1 MFLKQFIYVNWGNLP
16 NGEFEFGPVNLF
28 SGGNGSGKTTAAD
41 AIQTVMTAA
50 HENLFQ
56 FNPGQDETSQRGRGG
71 KRVRTLASYVLGCD
85 DGSYARLDTS
95 DGYLAAI
102 FHPTAGENAEPF
114 TALIAVRAW
123 LDQSGS
129 QATARQDE
137 AVFFIL
143 PGVELTLGHLQ
154 REDKVGPYITPLD
167 QLPGHLVTEFG
178 KRGVERYDTKK
189 GYLRRL
195 YAALRGRSEQVTE
208 REAVAAARAFSR
220 FMAYKP
226 VSSIN
231 QFVADEIL
239 DRRDMGEAIRTVAA
253 QLKTIHSMERE
264 ANALVEGIALLEQA
278 GGHAQHY
285 IEQWLELT
293 TLDYTLARHE
303 ATTRQQ
309 DYLHAKEEQRR
320 LGERARELDEE
331 LAITT
336 QRKEQSHEQQVQLE
350 AQRQGVDALRQKDE
364 LERQHDGAQQRLAEL
379 GRELLLQDNQLQ
391 KNAGQIRL
399 INEGLLAEALNLEA
413 PQLTD
418 MASRAVV
425 QAALKQGQRA
435 GLDLTQLQQQDLT
448 NDLSALEQQLDQSR
462 DAQRAQNSLLAHWRG
477 DIGDSGKSSNRRD
490 QLQALHSERRR
501 RYETLEGQKRQKEG
515 EIARLESKQ
524 VGYPGYVE
532 RALAAI
538 RQHCPQAEPRVLCDH
553 IEVSDPRWQAAIE
566 GYMGGARFGILVE
579 AAHEAEAIRIVRAL
593 PGRDNRARV
602 IQGHKAAQDAARIEL
617 ERDSMVHIL
626 SFSHAVARDYLIASY
641 GGVLRVDSAEALR
654 HTRRGLT
661 ADGMGSGNYAMFRCD
676 LADGELVF
684 GAGARERALAAKQ
697 EELAQI
703 ASEWHQAETRMQ
715 ESGRLL
721 AAIDALV
728 AVSHADTISAMM
740 TVRRDLSRLEALLD
754 ALDLGEH
761 QDLEARLQ
769 RLREEAAQLEQQL
782 GALNVEKGKVVAKR
796 EQADRAV
803 GGLAELQEQSA
814 GRADQCE
821 QALRELAQLWPGF
834 DPEAQLERA
843 DAEAA
848 DVDSKFDPSVGA
860 ERRAATEKRLHKTE
874 HDLDEAIQEHNRH
887 CRPGDAVYYTGFDG
901 DYDSELFR
909 SICGVRQELDRV
921 YNLLKNN
928 ILVDKHQQLLKLKES
943 FNSTFVTHLCH
954 QIHQA
959 IKDGERQI
967 ELLNRELQHHRFG
980 ADRETFRFASEW
992 VSEYRDYARFFEEV
1006 MKIPSLGEETLLFSA
1021 ELTPR
1026 SAQVRD
1032 ELMKLL
1038 LEEDEHRA
1046 LRELERIADYR
1057 HYRRYEIYKEVEGK
1071 EPIPLSEYGTGSG
1084 GQLETP
1090 AYIIRSAA
1098 ITSAFR
1104 FAEGQNHLRM
1114 VLVDEAFMHMD
1125 EQRSREVITYL
1136 TEALGLQL
1144 TFIMPTSKCGPFMDL
1159 ISNEFI
1165 FAKVP
1170 STQPRGQLHTRV
1182 LVDRKVGNRE
1192 RIGELWAQHRRS
1204 IYQQAELD
1212 FMSDVLEPQP

>member
-143 PGVELTLGHLQ
+143 PGVELSLDHLQ
-154 REDKVGPYITPLD
+154 REDKAGRYITPLND
-167 QLPGHLVTEFG
+167 LPGHLVTEFG

-226 VSSIN
+226 ISSIN

-239 DRRDMGEAIRTVAA
+239 ERRDMGEAIRTVAA

-293 TLDYTLARHE
+293 TLDYTLARRE
-303 ATTRQQ
+303 AITRQQ
-309 DYLHAKEEQRR
+309 DYLNAKGEQRR
-320 LGERARELDEE
+320 LAQRAEELDEE
-331 LAITT
+331 LAIAT
-336 QRKEQSHEQQVQLE
+336 QRREQTHEQQVQLE

-364 LERQHDGAQQRLAEL
+364 LERQRDGEQLRLAEL
-379 GRELLLQDNQLQ
+379 GRELLLQDNQVQ

-399 INEGLLAEALNLEA
+399 INEGLLAEALNIDA

-418 MASRAVV
+418 MESRAIT

-435 GLDLTQLQQQDLT
+435 RLDLSELQQQDLT
-448 NDLSALEQQLDQSR
+448 NDLSALEAQLDQTR
-462 DAQRAQNSLLAHWRG
+462 DAQRAQNNLLAHWRG
-477 DIGDSGKSSNRRD
+477 EHGDSGGTTNRRD

-515 EIARLESKQ
+515 EITRLESKQ
-524 VGYPGYVE
+524 VGYPSYVE

-538 RQHCPQAEPRVLCDH
+538 RQQCPQAEPRVLCDH
-553 IEVSDPRWQAAIE
+553 IEVSDARWQAAIE

-579 AAHEAEAIRIVRAL
+579 SAHEAEAIRIVRAL

-617 ERDSMVHIL
+617 NKDSMVHIL
-626 SFSHAVARDYLIASY
+626 TFSHAVARDYLIASY

-676 LADGELVF
+676 LADGDLVF
-684 GAGARERALAAKQ
+684 GATARERALAAKQ
-697 EELAQI
+697 AELIQI
-703 ASEWHQAETRMQ
+703 KGEWHQADTRMQ

-721 AAIDALV
+721 GAIDALV
-728 AVSHADTISAMM
+728 PVSHADTISAMM
-740 TVRRDLSRLEALLD
+740 AVRRDLSRLEALLD

-761 QDLEARLQ
+761 QDLEAQLQ
-769 RLREEAAQLEQQL
+769 RLKEETTQLEQQL
-782 GALNVEKGKVVAKR
+782 GELNVEKGKVVAKR

-803 GGLAELQEQSA
+803 SGLAKLQEQSA
-814 GRADQCE
+814 TRADQCE
-821 QALRELAQLWPGF
+821 QALRELAQLWTDF

-843 DAEAA
+843 DAEATEI
-848 DVDSKFDPSVGA
+848 DPKHGD
-860 ERRAATEKRLHKTE
+860 ERRAATEKHLHKTE
-874 HDLDEAIQEHNRH
+874 HDLDEAIQDHNRQ

-901 DYDSELFR
+901 DYDSALFNT
-909 SICGVRQELDRV
+909 ICGVRQELDRV

-928 ILVDKHQQLLKLKES
+928 ILVDKHQELQGLKES

-967 ELLNRELQHHRFG
+967 EVLNRELQHHRFG

-1006 MKIPSLGEETLLFSA
+1006 MKIPSLGEETLLFNA

-1026 SAQVRD
+1026 STLVRD

-1125 EQRSREVITYL
+1125 EQRSREVIGYL

-1165 FAKVP
+1165 FAKIP
-1170 STQPRGQLHTRV
+1170 SARTRGQLHTRV

-1212 FMSDVLEPQP
+1212 FMSDVLEGE